1 MCIGTQS
8 PESHNIMSDCQLQ
21 LHIYYINVVT
31 NIMWIGYETGLIISS
46 CIRTEIDFKQMR
58 GKDEG
63 KLTYHKDENNKMD
76 NENIVIKEE
85 ELMMGF
91 VICVWRISLVLMLS
105 RHIKNICINNSF
117 VLIVLWLKVLPAN
130 YAQAIKSVW

>member
-1 MCIGTQS
+1 M
-8 PESHNIMSDCQLQ
+8 
-21 LHIYYINVVT
+21 
-31 NIMWIGYETGLIISS
+31 IISS

-91 VICVWRISLVLMLS
+91 VICV
-105 RHIKNICINNSF
+105 
-117 VLIVLWLKVLPAN
+117 
-130 YAQAIKSVW
+130 